1 MATVKKGSKINFYKF
16 VDADKESDARSK
28 GGATK
33 STIALT
39 NSTLSYIIEL
49 ANKGW
54 KKACQENSSLA
65 KGLNIINGKVVYKQ
79 VAEAFDLDFTEVE
92 SLI

>member
-1 MATVKKGSKINFYKF
+1 MP
-16 VDADKESDARSK
+16 
-28 GGATK
+28 GAVPNT

-49 ANKGW
+49 ARKGW

-65 KGLNIINGKVVYKQ
+65 KGLNIINGKVVYKEF
-79 VAEAFDLDFTEVE
+79 ADTFDLGFTEVE

>member
-1 MATVKKGSKINFYKF
+1 MSRKF
-16 VDADKESDARSK
+16 
-28 GGATK
+28 
-33 STIALT
+33 
-39 NSTLSYIIEL
+39 
-49 ANKGW
+49 
-54 KKACQENSSLA
+54 SLA